1 MEVEIAEK
9 FTDDICFG
17 ILRKEAVMQPIPM
30 QAGRIKFTIQRSK
43 SGLNKITPSYNLYIE
58 KPPGNKILVLHGKK
72 RAFNKTTNFLIS
84 LSKASNDR
92 ESNMCVGK
100 LRANKERNKFVL
112 YDNGANYQKLNTF

>member
-1 MEVEIAEK
+1 
-9 FTDDICFG
+9 
-17 ILRKEAVMQPIPM
+17 MQPIPM
-30 QAGRIKFTIQRSK
+30 QAGRIKFTIQRNK

-58 KPPGNKILVLHGKK
+58 KSPGNKILVLHGKK

-84 LSKASNDR
+84 LSKDSNDR

-112 YDNGANYQKLNTF
+112 YDNGANYQKLSTF